1 MLFLVRR
8 EFKIPHNMPPDQLA
22 ALKVQTMTY
31 VFEQMRDRKIL
42 AGGRVVHKPVTY
54 FICDC
59 DSAAEMQ
66 SMLADS
72 PLAPF
77 TKDEVTPLLSADE
90 NMERATRLLESLN
103 AVGVPMGHQPASRP
117 LVSG

>member
-1 MLFLVRR
+1 MGL
-8 EFKIPHNMPPDQLA
+8 
-22 ALKVQTMTY
+22 
-31 VFEQMRDRKIL
+31 FEQMRDQKIL
-42 AGGRVVHKPVTY
+42 AGGRMVHRPVTY
-54 FICDC
+54 FICNC

-66 SMLADS
+66 SVLAGS

-103 AVGVPMGHQPASRP
+103 AVGIPTRR
-117 LVSG
+117 